1 MGAEA
6 ARGMIEPHVI
16 GERFTLERL
25 IGQGGIGEVYY
36 GIDQQTNQPVA
47 VKALKPH
54 VIEDNPKLVERFRR
68 EGEALKELNHPSIV
82 KILAV
87 IQEDKRHYLVMEYVG
102 GGSLY
107 DLIKQETKLPLDR
120 VLHTALDLSDALTR
134 AHRLRIIHR
143 DIKPANVLLALD
155 GTPRLT
161 DFGAAR
167 IEKLK
172 TLTGEGGIVGTVSY
186 LSPEACQGKHIDA
199 RTDIWSF
206 GVMLFEM
213 MTGQRPFDKATT
225 MATVLSI
232 IKSPLPD
239 LMAVRPDAPPKLVNL
254 IYQML
259 EKDLDRRIA
268 SMRLVGA
275 ELEAI
280 IGQKDSG
287 ARQALDLIYRMLEKD
302 DANTASGVRMV
313 EAKLGVS
320 PDRSAAE
327 PSLPVTRGKPLTI
340 DQLVSDEQK
349 SPQSLVT
356 STQPE
361 KKLSLDPT
369 LPPTANR
376 ANSQTL
382 LITGLA
388 ILVIVVIILIV
399 LLAA

>member
-1 MGAEA
+1 
-6 ARGMIEPHVI
+6 MIEPKVI

-36 GIDQQTNQPVA
+36 GIDQQTGEPVA
-47 VKALKPH
+47 IKALKPH
-54 VIEDNPKLVERFRR
+54 VVEDNPKLVERFRR
-68 EGEALKELNHPSIV
+68 EGEALKELNHPNIV
-82 KILAV
+82 KVLAV
-87 IQEDKRHYLVMEYVG
+87 IQEGKNHYLVMEYVG

-107 DLIKQETKLPLDR
+107 DLIKQEGKLPLDR

-143 DIKPANVLLALD
+143 DIKPANVLLASD

-206 GVMLFEM
+206 GIMLFEM
-213 MTGQRPFDKATT
+213 LTGQRPFDKTTT

-232 IKSPLPD
+232 IKNPLPD
-239 LMAVRPDAPPKLVNL
+239 LMILRPDAPPNLVNL

-259 EKDLDRRIA
+259 EKDRDRRTS

-275 ELEAI
+275 ELESI

-302 DANTASGVRMV
+302 DADTASELRLV
-313 EAKLGVS
+313 EANLGVS
-320 PDRSAAE
+320 PDRVAAE
-327 PSLPVTRGKPLTI
+327 PPVTAARGKPLTI

-349 SPQSLVT
+349 SPQAPVT
-356 STQPE
+356 PVQPE
-361 KKLSLDPT
+361 KTVSATLSADPT
-369 LPPTANR
+369 LPPPTAR
-376 ANSQTL
+376 GISQNL
-382 LITGLA
+382 LIAGLV
-388 ILVIVVIILIV
+388 ITLVVLIVVIV
-399 LLAA
+399 LVMA